1 MKFIY
6 QLMMIL
12 ISLIIILD
20 KESSMRVTGER
31 NEKKMAKNFFYV
43 FFFLKNFFS

>member
-20 KESSMRVTGER
+20 KGLSMRIIEEK
-31 NEKKMAKNFFYV
+31 NEKKMAKQ
-43 FFFLKNFFS
+43 FFFICFFLIRNFS

>member
-6 QLMMIL
+6 QLMMKM

-20 KESSMRVTGER
+20 KGLSMRVIGEK
-31 NEKKMAKNFFYV
+31 NEKKLLKQ
-43 FFFLKNFFS
+43 FFF